1 MTNDLATEN
10 QDNND
15 YGWKQIDFWY
25 DRKLRLNKN
34 IFVLCI
40 NILVV
45 LICFLLDILLDP
57 DRSAVK
63 GFSWLIVLA
72 SLVVIFPLHEFIHA
86 LALPAK
92 LSSGKVHFGVFL
104 KIKFLPML
112 YVAYDGE
119 MRKARYIVVLLAP
132 FVTLTVIPM
141 TVMLLF
147 HIHNYFL
154 YWVVCWNAT
163 GAIRDISM
171 AVESLWKL
179 PKNSII
185 YGDYWREG

>member
-1 MTNDLATEN
+1 MNLETEN

-15 YGWKQIDFWY
+15 CGWKQIDFWY

-45 LICFLLDILLDP
+45 LICFILDILLDP
-57 DRSAVK
+57 NRGAVK
-63 GFSWLIVLA
+63 GFGWLILLA
-72 SLVVIFPLHEFIHA
+72 SLVVTFPLHEFIHA

-92 LSSGKVHFGVFL
+92 LSSGKVRFGVYL

-132 FVTLTVIPM
+132 FVTLTVIPV
-141 TVMLLF
+141 TAMLLC

-154 YWVVCWNAT
+154 FWIICWNTT
-163 GAIRDISM
+163 GAIRDLSM
-171 AVESLWKL
+171 AIEILWKV
-179 PKNSII
+179 PKNGIV
-185 YGDYWREG
+185 YGDYWRER